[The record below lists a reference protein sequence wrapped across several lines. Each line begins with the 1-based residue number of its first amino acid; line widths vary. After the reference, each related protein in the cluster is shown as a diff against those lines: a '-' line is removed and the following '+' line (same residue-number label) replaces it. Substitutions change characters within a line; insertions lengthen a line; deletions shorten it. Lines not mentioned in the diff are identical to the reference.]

1 MPWYRKVQFVAMAIA
16 VLAVSRLGWE
26 LFVNDLESIT
36 IIEVCGYTA
45 LAALY
50 VNMFAAIYRAVKEW
64 KDKK

>member
-1 MPWYRKVQFVAMAIA
+1 MPWYRKVQFAAMAVA

-26 LFVNDLESIT
+26 IYVNVWESIAV
-36 IIEVCGYTA
+36 IEVCGYAA
-45 LAALY
+45 LAGLY

>member
-1 MPWYRKVQFVAMAIA
+1 MAVA

-26 LFVNDLESIT
+26 IYVNDLENIAV
-36 IIEVCGYTA
+36 IEVCGYAA
-45 LAALY
+45 LVGLY